1 MLENRR
7 RHYSIELVHDRCDIP
22 CSFNENKKVF
32 MLAIFFILPADILPH
47 NAEGYP
53 ATREFLMKVVDI
65 LLDFVK
71 ATNDRNA
78 KVLDFH
84 HPADM
89 MRLLDLEI
97 PDTGLTLQQLLLDCS
112 TTLKYQV
119 KTGKN
124 ELVLPLLSLFLFLVY
139 I

>member
-1 MLENRR
+1 
-7 RHYSIELVHDRCDIP
+7 
-22 CSFNENKKVF
+22 
-32 MLAIFFILPADILPH
+32 
-47 NAEGYP
+47 
-53 ATREFLMKVVDI
+53 MKVVDI

-71 ATNDRNA
+71 STNDRNA
-78 KVLDFH
+78 KILDFH

-119 KTGKN
+119 KTGEIIWTFPFSQYIRISNKILIN
-124 ELVLPLLSLFLFLVY
+124 KLL
-139 I
+139 INQ

>member
-1 MLENRR
+1 ML
-7 RHYSIELVHDRCDIP
+7 S
-22 CSFNENKKVF
+22 
-32 MLAIFFILPADILPH
+32 DILPQ

-65 LLDFVK
+65 LLDFIK
-71 ATNDRNA
+71 STNDRNA

-84 HPADM
+84 HPSDM

-97 PDTGLTLQQLLLDCS
+97 PDSGLTLQQLLIDCS

-119 KTGKN
+119 KTG
-124 ELVLPLLSLFLFLVY
+124 EFYVY
-139 I
+139 IFIN

>member
-1 MLENRR
+1 MDET
-7 RHYSIELVHDRCDIP
+7 
-22 CSFNENKKVF
+22 KKSR
-32 MLAIFFILPADILPH
+32 LQFFILFTDILPH

-71 ATNDRNA
+71 STNDRNA
-78 KVLDFH
+78 KILDFH

-124 ELVLPLLSLFLFLVY
+124 IRTISIFFHIRTSHVCE
-139 I
+139 